1 MELDCQR
8 KRVNTQIHLELSFYD
23 YHFVIIGEKSL
34 FLQKSKEHIMNNP
47 FVTNGYVA
55 PEYFCDREKETEKIV
70 SLLTNENNVALISP
84 RRIGKTDLLH
94 HCFRQPEIK
103 EKYHTFVIDIYATSS
118 VRDFVNVFGKAV
130 LDELRP
136 KGKSVWEG
144 FLNVLS
150 SLRSEISFDINGQP
164 TWGIGLGAITNPIA
178 TLDEIFNYL
187 NHADKP
193 CLVAI
198 DEFQQIT
205 KYGDDANIEAALR
218 TYIQRCHNAHFVFS
232 GSHRHLMGAMFTS
245 PARPFYQSVTLI
257 NLAPISLEKYQS
269 FCQMHFERNGKSLDN
284 EVVPQLY
291 ERFEGITSYMQRTMN
306 ILFSMTQKGNVCTN
320 DMIDIAIKDLIDL
333 SSDTYE
339 TLLYQMPEKQRALFI
354 AIASAGKA
362 KAINGSEFVRKYH
375 LSSASSVASAA
386 KGLLEKDFITNDKGT
401 YQVYDLFFKL
411 WLQRTKL

>member
-1 MELDCQR
+1 ML
-8 KRVNTQIHLELSFYD
+8 
-23 YHFVIIGEKSL
+23 
-34 FLQKSKEHIMNNP
+34 NNP
-47 FVTNGYVA
+47 FVTNGYVS
-55 PEYFCDREKETEKIV
+55 PEYFCDRERETEKIV

-94 HCFRQPEIK
+94 HCFSQLEIK

-136 KGKSVWEG
+136 KGKTVWEG

-164 TWGIGLGAITNPIA
+164 TWGIGLGAISNPIA
-178 TLDEIFNYL
+178 TLDEIFYYL
-187 NHADKP
+187 NHADRP

-205 KYGDDANIEAALR
+205 KYGDDMNIEAALR

-232 GSHRHLMGAMFTS
+232 GSHRHLMGAIFTS
-245 PARPFYQSVTLI
+245 PSRPFYQSVSLI
-257 NLAPISLEKYQS
+257 NLTPIPLEKYQE
-269 FCQMHFERNGKSLDN
+269 FCCAHFEGNGKQLDAD
-284 EVVPQLY
+284 VVGILY

-306 ILFSMTQKGNVCTN
+306 ILYAMTQKGMTCVPS
-320 DMIDIAIKDLIDL
+320 MIDIAINDLLDL
-333 SSDTYE
+333 SSDTYD
-339 TLLYQMPEKQRALFI
+339 TLLYQMPEKQRALFM

-362 KAINGSEFVRKYH
+362 KNINGSEFVRKYH
-375 LSSASSVASAA
+375 LTSASSVASAA
-386 KGLLEKDFITNDKGT
+386 KGLLEKDFITNDKGV
-401 YQVYDLFFKL
+401 YQVYDMFFKL
-411 WLQRTKL
+411 WLQKTKL

>member
-1 MELDCQR
+1 M
-8 KRVNTQIHLELSFYD
+8 
-23 YHFVIIGEKSL
+23 
-34 FLQKSKEHIMNNP
+34 MNNP
-47 FVTNGYVA
+47 FVTNGYVS
-55 PEYFCDREKETEKIV
+55 PEYFCDREKETEKFV

-164 TWGIGLGAITNPIA
+164 TWRIGLGAITNPIA
-178 TLDEIFNYL
+178 TLDEIFHYL

-193 CLVAI
+193 CLIAI

-205 KYGDDANIEAALR
+205 KYGDDTNIEAALR

-232 GSHRHLMGAMFTS
+232 GSHRHLMGAIFTS

-257 NLAPISLEKYQS
+257 NLAPISLEKYQE
-269 FCQMHFERNGKSLDN
+269 FCQTHFERNGKSLEGD
-284 EVVPQLY
+284 VVPQLY

-306 ILFSMTQKGNVCTN
+306 ILYTMTPKGSTCIAS
-320 DMIDIAIKDLIDL
+320 MIDTAINDLLDL

-339 TLLYQMPEKQRALFI
+339 TLLYQMPEKQRALFM
-354 AIASAGKA
+354 AIAAAGKA
-362 KAINGSEFVRKYH
+362 KAINSSEFVRKYH

-411 WLQRTKL
+411 WLLKTKL

>member
-1 MELDCQR
+1 M
-8 KRVNTQIHLELSFYD
+8 
-23 YHFVIIGEKSL
+23 
-34 FLQKSKEHIMNNP
+34 
-47 FVTNGYVA
+47 
-55 PEYFCDREKETEKIV
+55 
-70 SLLTNENNVALISP
+70 
-84 RRIGKTDLLH
+84 
-94 HCFRQPEIK
+94 
-103 EKYHTFVIDIYATSS
+103 
-118 VRDFVNVFGKAV
+118 FGKAV

-178 TLDEIFNYL
+178 TLDEIFHYL

-193 CLVAI
+193 CLIAI

-205 KYGDDANIEAALR
+205 KYGDDTNIEAALR
-218 TYIQRCHNAHFVFS
+218 TYIQRCHNAPFVFS
-232 GSHRHLMGAMFTS
+232 GSHRHLMGAIFTS

-257 NLAPISLEKYQS
+257 NLAPISLEKYQE
-269 FCQMHFERNGKSLDN
+269 FCQTHFERNGKSLEGD
-284 EVVPQLY
+284 VVPQLY

-306 ILFSMTQKGNVCTN
+306 ILYTMTPKGSTCIAS
-320 DMIDIAIKDLIDL
+320 MIDTAINDLLDL

-339 TLLYQMPEKQRALFI
+339 TLLYQMPEKQRALFM
-354 AIASAGKA
+354 AIAAAGKA
-362 KAINGSEFVRKYH
+362 KAINSSEFVRKYH

-411 WLQRTKL
+411 WLLKTKL